1 MCHQEEQ
8 RLLRGDWTPPSYREL
23 RFEPVEFGPV
33 VVTGRDAT
41 PWAGCPWE
49 SRDMLAALDHPVSC
63 VKWAGIALGSGSSI
77 HSEQPFLVF
86 IPHLKYPD

>member
-8 RLLRGDWTPPSYREL
+8 RLPRGDWTPPSYREL
-23 RFEPVEFGPV
+23 RFEPVEFGP

-49 SRDMLAALDHPVSC
+49 SRDMLAALDRPMSSA
-63 VKWAGIALGSGSSI
+63 KWAGIALGSDGSAR
-77 HSEQPFLVF
+77 SEQPFLVF
-86 IPHLKYPD
+86 TPRLKYSD